1 MFWTA
6 CSTYLID
13 LTMVVDHIDLQMVDL
28 LVFFGKNNQMMSFGL
43 NLLLLAGIAH
53 MCLQRNTN
61 LFVCQTDLI
70 NLTKDADRIDS
81 QMVALLVV
89 FGKNNQKMSFG
100 LNLLL
105 VAGLVH
111 ICQ

>member
-1 MFWTA
+1 MIGTA

-13 LTMVVDHIDLQMVDL
+13 LTKDADHIDLQMAALV
-28 LVFFGKNNQMMSFGL
+28 VFFVLNNQM
-43 NLLLLAGIAH
+43 
-53 MCLQRNTN
+53 
-61 LFVCQTDLI
+61 
-70 NLTKDADRIDS
+70 
-81 QMVALLVV
+81 
-89 FGKNNQKMSFG
+89 MSFG